1 MHAQISS
8 DKQALAHARITI
20 MANLILLEDETVLRT
35 ELADFLDEQGHRVD
49 TAGSISEFGQK
60 FQPGKHLIA
69 LVDLGLPDGE
79 GLDLIARLRE
89 SGERIGIIV
98 ATARSGSRNKADG
111 LIQGAD
117 HYLCKPFDLD
127 ELAATVTALAR
138 RLADKDAGPHWL
150 LDTLRCQLTPGKTAI
165 DLTSQSYIVFR
176 TIVGGE
182 GKPVSRR
189 KIVEALGENY
199 LHYDQRR
206 LDTQMHQ
213 LRKLIV
219 EACGME
225 LPVRTARGR
234 GYQITATVD
243 LRG

>member
-1 MHAQISS
+1 
-8 DKQALAHARITI
+8 

-35 ELADFLDEQGHRVD
+35 ELADFLGEQGHRVD
-49 TAGSISEFGQK
+49 AAGSIGEFEQK
-60 FQPGKHLIA
+60 FQPGKYLVA

-98 ATARSGSRNKADG
+98 ATARSGSRNKVEG

-117 HYLCKPFDLD
+117 HYLCKPFDLE
-127 ELAATVTALAR
+127 ELAATVTALVR
-138 RLADKDAGPHWL
+138 RLADSDASPRWL
-150 LDTLRCQLTPGKTAI
+150 LDTLRCQLIPPGKPAI

-199 LHYDQRR
+199 LQYDQRR

-213 LRKLIV
+213 LRKLVAETSGID
-219 EACGME
+219 
-225 LPVRTARGR
+225 LPIRTARGR
-234 GYQITATVD
+234 GYQITANVD

>member
-1 MHAQISS
+1 
-8 DKQALAHARITI
+8 
-20 MANLILLEDETVLRT
+20 MANLILLEDESVLRD
-35 ELADFLDEQGHRVD
+35 EIADFLVEQGHAVE
-49 TAGSISEFGQK
+49 TAESIAEFEK
-60 FQPGKHLIA
+60 KYHPEKHLIA
-69 LVDLGLPDGE
+69 IIDLGLPDGE
-79 GLDLIARLRE
+79 GLDLIARLRKN
-89 SGERIGIIV
+89 GERIGIIV
-98 ATARSGSRNKADG
+98 ATARNSSRNKIEG

-117 HYLCKPFDLD
+117 HYLCKPFDLN
-127 ELAATVTALAR
+127 ELAATLTALAR
-138 RLADKDAGPHWL
+138 RLEDNNTNARWL
-150 LDTLRCQLTPGKTAI
+150 LDTLRCQLIPPGKAPI

-176 TIVGGE
+176 TIVSGE

-213 LRKLIV
+213 LRKLVV
-219 EACGME
+219 EASGLE

-234 GYQITATVD
+234 GYQIIASVD

>member
-1 MHAQISS
+1 
-8 DKQALAHARITI
+8 
-20 MANLILLEDETVLRT
+20 MANLILLEDEIVLRT
-35 ELADFLDEQGHRVD
+35 ELADFLDEQGHCVD
-49 TAGSISEFGQK
+49 TAGSLDEFEK
-60 FQPGKHLIA
+60 KYQPGKHLVAI
-69 LVDLGLPDGE
+69 VDLGLPDGE
-79 GLDLIARLRE
+79 GLDLIACLRE

-98 ATARSGSRNKADG
+98 ATARSGSRNKIEG

-127 ELAATVTALAR
+127 ELAATVTALVR
-138 RLADKDAGPHWL
+138 RLGGSGDSNCWV
-150 LDTLRCQLTPGKTAI
+150 LDTLRCRLVPPGKAPI

-176 TIVGGE
+176 TIVSGE

-189 KIVEALGENY
+189 KIVEALGENF

-213 LRKLIV
+213 LRKQVL
-219 EACGME
+219 EASGLE

-234 GYQITATVD
+234 GYQIAACVV
-243 LRG
+243 LSG